1 MHGILQRA
9 QHAALWLPEHH
20 VRQYQPRRRQQHDQL
35 GARHSACVEG
45 NVLKGTARLS
55 KGMHAMRKLIASLLL
70 CGQIMTGGAATTQR
84 NARQQAAARP
94 NITGHA
100 S

>member
-1 MHGILQRA
+1 
-9 QHAALWLPEHH
+9 
-20 VRQYQPRRRQQHDQL
+20 
-35 GARHSACVEG
+35 
-45 NVLKGTARLS
+45 
-55 KGMHAMRKLIASLLL
+55 MRKLIASLLL